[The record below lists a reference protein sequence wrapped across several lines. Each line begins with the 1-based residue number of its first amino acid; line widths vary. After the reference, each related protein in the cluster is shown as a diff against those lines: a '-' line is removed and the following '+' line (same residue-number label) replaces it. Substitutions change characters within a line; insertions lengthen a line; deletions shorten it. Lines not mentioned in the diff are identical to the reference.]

1 MAEKF
6 RRIKKERPR
15 LVKNI
20 FTGKFLIAGLVL
32 IFLSGLAAWSYWG
45 SDVLREDSP
54 GQTQIVDRALAAVVC
69 RNGECFWLN
78 KEGVSF
84 NKSGKTAGNL
94 VMNLEDKTGRDLKV
108 GAELLNPGV
117 MAELFFLKQKIYE
130 EFGVSLRMGEID
142 NAKLSDFNFITQEGR
157 ALKIST
163 GQNAYKTIEILK
175 QTLAEIKKAAPTSG
189 LEYIDLR
196 VPNKVYYRFK

>member
-84 NKSGKTAGNL
+84 NKSGRTAGNL
-94 VMNLEDKTGRDLKV
+94 VLSFEDKTDRDLKV
-108 GAELLNPGV
+108 GERLLDPNVLSELAFIKQRAYSELGLN
-117 MAELFFLKQKIYE
+117 LKI
-130 EFGVSLRMGEID
+130 GEVD
-142 NAKLSDFNFITQEGR
+142 DAKLLDFNFITQEGW

-175 QTLAEIKKAAPTSG
+175 QTLAEIKKAAPTAG